1 MPDSDHQSCLRP
13 PAWDSQGCLP
23 ADTLAFQSENHPAP
37 HPGLTGCALSCCQQ
51 VEQKIQMSREDKM
64 AAVGVGRLLEVLIS
78 FIRYL
83 KLIQL
88 FAYKV
93 VRVAKL
99 FANFKET

>member
-1 MPDSDHQSCLRP
+1 
-13 PAWDSQGCLP
+13 
-23 ADTLAFQSENHPAP
+23 
-37 HPGLTGCALSCCQQ
+37 
-51 VEQKIQMSREDKM
+51 MSREDKM
-64 AAVGVGRLLEVLIS
+64 ATVGVGRLLEVLIS

-83 KLIQL
+83 KLIQP